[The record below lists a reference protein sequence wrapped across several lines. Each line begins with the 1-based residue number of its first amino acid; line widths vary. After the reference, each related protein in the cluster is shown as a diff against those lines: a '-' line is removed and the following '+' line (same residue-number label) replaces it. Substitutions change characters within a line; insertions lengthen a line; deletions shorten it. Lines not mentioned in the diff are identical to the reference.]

1 MTAVLGR
8 HGGYRPIRDSNA
20 QADNVRLRQFGNS
33 AAYLIARLKR
43 DHPDIAERLAR
54 GEFPSA
60 RAVAIKARIIK
71 PPKKRRR
78 LSPGRNT
85 SAHDLVM
92 TPPDLAIAIVRHF
105 RPSGIVLDPCRGH
118 GAFYNALKL
127 CPTVTEANWCEV
139 DEGRD
144 FFDEHRKV
152 DWVVTNA
159 PWSKLRA
166 FLNHAMKIS
175 DNVVFLCTMTHFVTR
190 ARIRDIAEAGFAM
203 REALLVPN
211 PPPPWPG
218 GGFQLAAC
226 WLQRGWTGGLTS
238 TTSR

>member
-1 MTAVLGR
+1 M
-8 HGGYRPIRDSNA
+8 
-20 QADNVRLRQFGNS
+20 
-33 AAYLIARLKR
+33 
-43 DHPDIAERLAR
+43 
-54 GEFPSA
+54 
-60 RAVAIKARIIK
+60 
-71 PPKKRRR
+71 
-78 LSPGRNT
+78 
-85 SAHDLVM
+85 
-92 TPPDLAIAIVRHF
+92 
-105 RPSGIVLDPCRGH
+105 
-118 GAFYNALKL
+118 
-127 CPTVTEANWCEV
+127 
-139 DEGRD
+139 
-144 FFDEHRKV
+144 
-152 DWVVTNA
+152 TNA